1 MKEQISDVVE
11 NYESLVISQWINEV
25 SIITYFYSLFL
36 QSLKQNA
43 TLKEIADIQLTLS
56 RMTAAKRNPA
66 KIDIDDVDAYMEAL
80 QAYES
85 SNKKSSA
92 VLRVMN

>member
-11 NYESLVISQWINEV
+11 TYESLVISQWINEV

-56 RMTAAKRNPA
+56 RMTVATRNPA
-66 KIDIDDVDAYMEAL
+66 KIDIEDVDAYMEAL

>member
-11 NYESLVISQWINEV
+11 TYESLVISQWINEV

-36 QSLKQNA
+36 QSFKQNA

>member
-1 MKEQISDVVE
+1 MKYLS
-11 NYESLVISQWINEV
+11 SLI
-25 SIITYFYSLFL
+25 YSLFL
-36 QSLKQNA
+36 QSFKQNA

-56 RMTAAKRNPA
+56 RMTAATRNPA